1 MVILWQ
7 EQDLDLFAKLKF
19 IQSDKDRVKVIIDAT
34 ERFEEHSVTYQVICQ
49 NNNDCKITDIFES
62 GKFSQK
68 INMVYHTVKKAYKKK
83 IPLQLGFF
91 V

>member
-1 MVILWQ
+1 MQQKGLKNIL
-7 EQDLDLFAKLKF
+7 LPIRLYAKIIMIAKLPIYSNRENFQK
-19 IQSDKDRVKVIIDAT
+19 
-34 ERFEEHSVTYQVICQ
+34 
-49 NNNDCKITDIFES
+49 
-62 GKFSQK
+62 K